1 MIISWLGVAFIAQSV
16 MRMSNLKQAEQQI
29 PRVEYLQQ
37 KALPLQHSRN
47 HAQLESCWESL
58 EHQEAFTYHYTY

>member
-1 MIISWLGVAFIAQSV
+1 

-29 PRVEYLQQ
+29 RRVEYLQQ